1 MSYAD
6 SQSGIKINRS
16 ISTYKID
23 KKNSY
28 SKREILGQI
37 NTIELGLK
45 EGKYEFVIF
54 SSTY

>member
-45 EGKYEFVIF
+45 DGKYEFVIF